1 MATEKLDQ
9 LGVDALCDRICAG
22 ESQTAIARDL
32 GIGVATLSKW
42 IAAEPER
49 SARVREARISAA
61 RSFDE
66 MAEDELRRAEDPFG
80 LAKARELASHYRWKA
95 SKANPREYGDKVQQ
109 EVSGPNGGPVQ
120 VTQIQLIPMHD
131 GRTDRDPE

>member
-22 ESQTAIARDL
+22 ESQVEIAQD
-32 GIGVATLSKW
+32 IGVGIATLSRW
-42 IAAEPER
+42 IAADVER

-61 RSFDE
+61 RTYAD
-66 MAEDELRRAEDPFG
+66 MAEKQLKDATDPFG
-80 LAKARELASHYRWKA
+80 LAKAREIASHYRWKA

-131 GRTDRDPE
+131 SRTDRDTE